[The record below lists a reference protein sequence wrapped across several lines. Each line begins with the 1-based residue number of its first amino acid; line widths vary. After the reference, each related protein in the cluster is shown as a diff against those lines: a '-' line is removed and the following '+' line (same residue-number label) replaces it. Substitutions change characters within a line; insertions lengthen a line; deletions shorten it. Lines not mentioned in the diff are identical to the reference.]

1 MALPKKK
8 MSRAR
13 RHKRRGCLK
22 IKTPLLTLCAKCRK
36 AIPSHIAC
44 PFCGTYK
51 GRMILDLEKRAKRK
65 REKKKKEQN

>member
-22 IKTPLLTLCAKCRK
+22 IKTPVLTLCASCQK
-36 AIPSHIAC
+36 AIPGHIAC
-44 PFCGTYK
+44 PFCGHYK
-51 GRMILDLEKRAKRK
+51 GKMILDLEKRAKKK
-65 REKKKKEQN
+65 REKKKKEAK